1 MENEE
6 LTTDRS
12 DVVHVLRELDSL
24 PVRDDSLLR
33 AWTIESVS
41 TGFNEVYLVTPR
53 HSRRPKF
60 VVKFGTYS
68 TRAHFRAGIAAYRLL
83 EAYTDLPVPTL
94 YGAKLNDETRP
105 PAIVMEFLPGEELA
119 EGFLDTARVTDLDAV
134 RLLGEVIGA
143 SATIPDHAAEGYG
156 YIRSHEQRQGGPCAV
171 GKYDNCRSWF
181 LDYASQLYSDPPSHE
196 GIQSVV
202 PDVRAYLR
210 ANADRLPAT
219 PAQSV
224 VITDFSPQN
233 LLSHDGTPPDHLD
246 GLTGVIDLERA
257 KLAPAEFA
265 AVNVEYLLTRFTPD
279 TSAVT
284 EALYDP
290 LPFSAEMPGRDLYRL
305 IAMGRSV
312 VGLPFWYEPGSET
325 YQERGTAIA
334 AEITEILD

>member
-1 MENEE
+1 MENENS
-6 LTTDRS
+6 TTDPS
-12 DVVHVLRELDSL
+12 DVVHVLRQLDSI
-24 PVRDDSLLR
+24 PVRDDSPPG

-53 HSRRPKF
+53 HSTEPKL
-60 VVKFGTYS
+60 VVKFATYS

-83 EAYTDLPVPTL
+83 GAYTDLPVPTL
-94 YGAKLNDETRP
+94 YGAVLDDETTP
-105 PAIVMEFLPGEELA
+105 PAIGMEFLPGEELA
-119 EGFLDTARVTDLDAV
+119 AGFLDTARVTDPDAV

-143 SATIPDHAAEGYG
+143 SATLPDHAAAGYG
-156 YIRSHEQRQGGPCAV
+156 YIRSHERRHEGPCAV
-171 GKYDNCRSWF
+171 GEYDDCRSWF
-181 LDYASQLYSDPPSHE
+181 LDYAAQLYSNPPSHE
-196 GIQSVV
+196 AVQSVV
-202 PDVRAYLR
+202 PDVRRYLR
-210 ANADRLPAT
+210 ANANRLPET

-233 LLSHDGTPPDHLD
+233 LLSPDGTPPEQLN
-246 GLTGVIDLERA
+246 GVTGVIDLERA

-265 AVNVEYLLTRFTPD
+265 AVNVEYLLTRFTSD
-279 TSAVT
+279 TSAVK

-312 VGLPFWYEPGSET
+312 GGLPFWYEPGSET

-334 AEITEILD
+334 AEITDILG